1 MMDIAPEA
9 VVTIAALGNE
19 AVDMGVPFQIPAE
32 SMEDHD
38 KAGREVHGFI
48 EFQEHAGH
56 DTGNS
61 VEKAAEQ
68 APVMEEEIPEL
79 FINGKNAVAVGNINE
94 FKGHI
99 RSALHSVF
107 IATSGAETAFAA
119 ERDKFMFPTFGAAVH
134 GAAKRRVTAGYHFIN
149 ILHLGFAGMERIFNF
164 FIMVF
169 KNFL

>member
-1 MMDIAPEA
+1 MMDITPEA

-79 FINGKNAVAVGNINE
+79 FINGKNAMAVLDTNE
-94 FKGHI
+94 FERHTGG
-99 RSALHSVF
+99 AFHSIFV
-107 IATSGAETAFAA
+107 AT
-119 ERDKFMFPTFGAAVH
+119 
-134 GAAKRRVTAGYHFIN
+134 
-149 ILHLGFAGMERIFNF
+149 
-164 FIMVF
+164 
-169 KNFL
+169 